1 MNEKY
6 KGIINKVHHQ
16 SATREHMSMYDRA
29 AQFSS
34 FAALTGHSDA
44 IREEARLVDEK
55 LQLNDEQIQEL
66 NIQLNLICDN
76 IVNKPQVEITYFVP
90 DLKKRGGAYIT
101 EKHRIKTVDLVKK
114 VLIFA
119 ENKKEVYIDDV
130 LKITGA

>member
-6 KGIINKVHHQ
+6 KGIINQVHHQ
-16 SATREHMSMYDRA
+16 SATRPHMTMYDRA

>member
-6 KGIINKVHHQ
+6 KGIINQVHHQ